1 MDAKLKKEGWIENNG
16 VRPFN
21 DGTIV
26 DAMFNDG
33 TVALSRYC
41 GGSNHYKF
49 AGTDL
54 KKSGNS
60 MWKPNTYR
68 LENAVAA
75 VKYYRVPWKRHRG
88 GKCPVKVGET
98 VEFRVRSGE
107 VVTSKINVAL
117 SKNYV
122 WEHIKDNTDIMAYRV
137 IRGIGC

>member
-16 VRPFN
+16 KRPFN

-26 DAMFNDG
+26 DAMFKDG
-33 TVALSRYC
+33 TTALNRYC
-41 GGSNHYKF
+41 GGSNHCRCK
-49 AGTDL
+49 AGL
-54 KKSGNS
+54 PFGNS
-60 MWKPNTYR
+60 MWVPNTYI
-68 LENAVAA
+68 LTDAISS